1 MRGVSSEKKDK
12 VQPQDGTPSVKGIER
27 FWSLAV
33 NNPIA
38 TSSSCM
44 ISKEANSFTTGN
56 AEKGNVNTHRL
67 KTHLKDQVSVKKNY
81 NLIPKLLY
89 KEL

>member
-1 MRGVSSEKKDK
+1 
-12 VQPQDGTPSVKGIER
+12 
-27 FWSLAV
+27 
-33 NNPIA
+33 
-38 TSSSCM
+38 M